1 MAGIVAIPQKTL
13 SKIMRFVRDEVA
25 RLKRELARIDKEI
38 AFLEKGYGIPSTSFL
53 EMLQGGR
60 KWSLPEGSEPD
71 VVEWE
76 ALLEQRRRIEKKL
89 KELEELWRQL
99 QGYSKYRESSRRGL
113 ELRNA
118 DSTLRNTE

>member
-38 AFLEKGYGIPSTSFL
+38 AFLENGYGIPSTSFL